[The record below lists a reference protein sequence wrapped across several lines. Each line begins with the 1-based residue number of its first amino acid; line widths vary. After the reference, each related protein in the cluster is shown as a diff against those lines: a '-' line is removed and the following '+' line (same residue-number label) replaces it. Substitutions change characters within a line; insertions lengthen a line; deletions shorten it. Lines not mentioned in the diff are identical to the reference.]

1 MNHPQYE
8 LVNICHLYG
17 KREVLNIPHLVLEKG
32 KIYGIVGPNG
42 SGKSTLLYI
51 LNGLITP
58 TEGMVYFEGKPL
70 PSSLNTL
77 GKRTSITLVIQ
88 NPYLFN
94 TTVEKN
100 IEYGLK
106 VQGMSRKMR
115 KSVVQRIIE
124 KLELRGLEK
133 RPAKE
138 LSGGESKLVAL
149 ARALVID
156 PQVILLDE
164 PTSGMDLKHL
174 QKFENILIR
183 INRER
188 KTTIIFTTHD
198 LCRAY
203 ILAHQVFSLVE
214 GHLISSTV
222 HNLFKGRV
230 KTSKEGVY
238 FDTGNLKI
246 WISPCHRG
254 SQANYATIDPDKII
268 ISPDPFSSSA
278 RNIFRGRISKIIEQ
292 KEVVSLEIKGEETF
306 LVQITKESLEKMAL
320 TPGSSVYLAFKAMS
334 VNVF

>member
-1 MNHPQYE
+1 MKHPQYE
-8 LVNICHLYG
+8 LVNICHFYG

-51 LNGLITP
+51 LNGLIVP
-58 TEGMVYFEGKPL
+58 TEGRVYFEGKPL
-70 PSSLNTL
+70 SSSLNTL
-77 GKRTSITLVIQ
+77 KKTPITLVIQ

-100 IEYGLK
+100 IEYGLRVK
-106 VQGMSRKMR
+106 GMPRKMR
-115 KSVVQRIIE
+115 KSMVQQVIE
-124 KLELRGLEK
+124 KLELGGLEK
-133 RPAKE
+133 RPVRE
-138 LSGGESKLVAL
+138 LSGGESQLVAL

-214 GHLISSTV
+214 GRLISSTV
-222 HNLFKGRV
+222 HNLFKGKV

-238 FDTGNLKI
+238 FDTGNLKL
-246 WISPCHRG
+246 WIPPRYRG
-254 SQANYATIDPDKII
+254 SPANHATIDPDKII
-268 ISPDPFSSSA
+268 ISRDPFSSSA

-292 KEVVSLEIKGEETF
+292 KEVVSLEVKGEETF
-306 LVQITKESLEKMAL
+306 LVQITRESLEKMAL